1 MTDAFHT
8 LIPLKSRR
16 FADSE
21 KIRSSA
27 NRHLVHPSKEVHID
41 RTQRFAYRSRFV
53 HDFREFSMRSDFW
66 SSFHAVQG
74 RMHAMIRSH
83 IDRCIRPLRFLVHL
97 IRHSEKTLAARNSN
111 LFRKACNCDPIS
123 EPTCR
128 SSSTTPFSVGFPN
141 DARIERTLLAGSL
154 QTVIFTIIEYVNVLI
169 FIIYVVVSVTII
181 ADSHRR
187 NSQIPKYGAMHFDL
201 HRLMPLSS
209 TPVIPFGLVHSTPI
223 HRLS

>member
-66 SSFHAVQG
+66 SSFHALQG

-83 IDRCIRPLRFLVHL
+83 IDRCFRPLRFLVHL
-97 IRHSEKTLAARNSN
+97 IRHSEKTRAARNSN
-111 LFRKACNCDPIS
+111 LFRKLATAIRFRN
-123 EPTCR
+123 R
-128 SSSTTPFSVGFPN
+128 LA
-141 DARIERTLLAGSL
+141 AR
-154 QTVIFTIIEYVNVLI
+154 
-169 FIIYVVVSVTII
+169 
-181 ADSHRR
+181 HRR
-187 NSQIPKYGAMHFDL
+187 LHFRWDFRMTHESNERFLPGAFKL
-201 HRLMPLSS
+201 EYS
-209 TPVIPFGLVHSTPI
+209 T
-223 HRLS
+223 